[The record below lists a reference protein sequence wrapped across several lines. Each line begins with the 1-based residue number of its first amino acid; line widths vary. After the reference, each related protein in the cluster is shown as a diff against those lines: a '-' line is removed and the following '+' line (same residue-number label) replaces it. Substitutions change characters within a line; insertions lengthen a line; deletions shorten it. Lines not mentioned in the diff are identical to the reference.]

1 LLGTVKKVALP
12 SSGKGRRAY
21 PRPATNLRPRRR
33 CSSTPAQHLIGA
45 RRLVDELYRATDGQ
59 LRQMRSLQLIAERA
73 RADAKA
79 VYHAVEARWVE
90 VSPENDPHSIVL
102 TDAGRRLAA

>member
-1 LLGTVKKVALP
+1 VEKAVAPILAQQ
-12 SSGKGRRAY
+12 RTFVRADGAAQ
-21 PRPATNLRPRRR
+21 RQ
-33 CSSTPAQHLIGA
+33 AQHLIGA

>member
-1 LLGTVKKVALP
+1 MPNPTE
-12 SSGKGRRAY
+12 
-21 PRPATNLRPRRR
+21 T
-33 CSSTPAQHLIGA
+33 GA

-79 VYHAVEARWVE
+79 VYHAVEARLVE

-102 TDAGRRLAA
+102 TDAGRRRLAA